1 MFDYILRIQ
10 IGNFSATV
18 LLDKLPELPRRN
30 IRKIFQLLHD
40 PSNDYAVQA
49 QNLSA
54 AIDLQIRRAKLA
66 WEDSGRAFTRGWRYV
81 ENKRSRT
88 KETRAILAENQRLKK
103 AVKRA
108 RAEYT
113 RWTALQAIHDEI
125 WKGSM

>member
-10 IGNFSATV
+10 IGDFSATV

-30 IRKIFQLLHD
+30 IRKIFQLLYD
-40 PSNDYAVQA
+40 PCNDYAAQA

-66 WEDSGRAFTRGWRYV
+66 WEDSGRAFTHGWRYV
-81 ENKRSRT
+81 ENKQSRT

-108 RAEYT
+108 KAEYT
-113 RWTALQAIHDEI
+113 KWTTLQTIHDEI
-125 WKGSM
+125 RKGSM